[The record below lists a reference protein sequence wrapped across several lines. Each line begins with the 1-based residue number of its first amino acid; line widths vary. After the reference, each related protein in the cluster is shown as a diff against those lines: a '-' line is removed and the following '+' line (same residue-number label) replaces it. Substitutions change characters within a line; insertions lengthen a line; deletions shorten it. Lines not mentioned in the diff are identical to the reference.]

1 MHETLYSQ
9 IHVAYK
15 LQTVLGFASNPCYS
29 LGQKQ
34 ESASKM
40 EHSLVKKLQNE
51 RFFSLLLHF

>member
-51 RFFSLLLHF
+51 RFFSLL